1 MPFLAVVHLRDLAC
15 RECGAV
21 IAAPG
26 ARSFVVDP
34 EGAPLVV
41 DEQSMPSEMTLTI
54 ACPRGHLTTVLVP
67 NEVAVEETMATPEDA
82 PIAAD
87 AVLNEI

>member
-1 MPFLAVVHLRDLAC
+1 MPFLAVVHLRDLVC
-15 RECGAV
+15 RECGAE

-34 EGAPLVV
+34 QGAPVLF
-41 DEQSMPSEMTLTI
+41 DEQSMPSEMALTI
-54 ACPRGHLTTVLVP
+54 ACPLGHLSTILVP
-67 NEVAVEETMATPEDA
+67 NEVGVEETMATPEAA

-87 AVLNEI
+87 AVLSEI

>member
-1 MPFLAVVHLRDLAC
+1 MPFLAVVHLRELVC
-15 RECGAV
+15 PECGAV

-34 EGAPLVV
+34 QGAPILF
-41 DEQSMPSEMTLTI
+41 DEQNMPGEMSLTI
-54 ACPRGHLTTVLVP
+54 ACPSGHVATLLVP
-67 NEVAVEETMATPEDA
+67 NEVSVEETMVTPDAA

-87 AVLNEI
+87 AVLTEI

>member
-15 RECGAV
+15 PECGVA

-34 EGAPLVV
+34 QGAPLLF

-54 ACPRGHLTTVLVP
+54 ACPRGHLTTLLVP
-67 NEVAVEETMATPEDA
+67 NEVAVEETLTTPGAA
-82 PIAAD
+82 PIAPD
-87 AVLNEI
+87 AVLSEI

>member
-15 RECGAV
+15 PECGAQ
-21 IAAPG
+21 IAVAG

-34 EGAPLVV
+34 EGAPLLF

-54 ACPRGHLTTVLVP
+54 ACPRGHLAPLLVP
-67 NEVAVEETMATPEDA
+67 NEVAVEETMATPDAA

-87 AVLNEI
+87 AVLSEN